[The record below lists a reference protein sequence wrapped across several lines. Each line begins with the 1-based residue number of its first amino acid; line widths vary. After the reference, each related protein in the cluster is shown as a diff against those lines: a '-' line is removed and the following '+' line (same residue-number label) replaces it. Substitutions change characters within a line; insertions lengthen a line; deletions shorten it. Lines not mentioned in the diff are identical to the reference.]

1 MSDRNIIVQTITRLA
16 FTQISSFSPPTL
28 HVFRG
33 SLHCSYPFPNNQM
46 RNLMPHPSISINL
59 YPPHQTPPS
68 NLFYGTALHSP
79 QRLPISFRLP
89 PPPTTSL
96 YLPGS
101 LHPPLPYNTVYLLPP
116 LSNSVQLPPSPS
128 VSLHLAPSAALHHTP
143 SNPLIFRPPPSTS
156 LHNWPPPYTS
166 STKSGQMCLRTFF
179 PTDTLAS
186 KVTSA
191 IVHKFTHVVSR
202 GGSNAQ
208 CWITGKRSATKG
220 PLSMDRRGKVEHVH
234 MDDCGKLNTPTLTI
248 GLCYSV

>member
-1 MSDRNIIVQTITRLA
+1 MTDRNIIVQTITTLA

-28 HVFRG
+28 HVSRG
-33 SLHCSYPFPNNQM
+33 SLHCSYPFQNNKM
-46 RNLMPHPSISINL
+46 RNLMPHHSIHISL
-59 YPPHQTPPS
+59 CPPRQTPPS

-79 QRLPISFRLP
+79 PCLPISFRIP
-89 PPPTTSL
+89 PPPSTSL

-101 LHPPLPYNTVYLLPP
+101 LHPPP
-116 LSNSVQLPPSPS
+116 LSNSLQLPPSPS
-128 VSLHLAPSAALHHTP
+128 ASLHLAPSAALHHTP

-186 KVTSA
+186 KVTSV

-248 GLCYSV
+248 GWCYSV